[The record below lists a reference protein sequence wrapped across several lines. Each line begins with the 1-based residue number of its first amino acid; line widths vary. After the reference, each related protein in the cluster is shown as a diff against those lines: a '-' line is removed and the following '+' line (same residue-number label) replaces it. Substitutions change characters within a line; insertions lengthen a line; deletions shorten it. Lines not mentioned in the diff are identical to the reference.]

1 MKLLVKD
8 DDLSFLSTHYE
19 NIEFHM
25 FCSDD
30 SYSFISCIAC
40 ICESSEIVLESW
52 RAIQNIVSVY
62 HQPAGGL
69 SAWNV
74 YLVFVTVSRV
84 SVWDKYE
91 IENNKFAARKIILD
105 DLPEIP
111 NLEQLAIELQKQLLG
126 TDLTLDLRADESR
139 EALSSLISC
148 VRGIPLDSKSESKEK
163 RALMINSIIECLQ
176 KNEN

>member
-19 NIEFHM
+19 SIEFHM

-30 SYSFISCIAC
+30 PFSFISCITC
-40 ICESSEIVLESW
+40 ICESSEAVLENW
-52 RAIQNIVSVY
+52 RSIQNIVSVY
-62 HQPAGGL
+62 HQPSGGL

-74 YLVFVTVSRV
+74 YLVFVTASRV
-84 SVWDKYE
+84 PVWNKYE

-111 NLEQLAIELQKQLLG
+111 DLDQLAIELQKQLLG
-126 TDLTLDLRADESR
+126 TDLTLDQSTDESR
-139 EALSSLISC
+139 EALLSLKGD
-148 VRGIPLDSKSESKEK
+148 VRGIPLDSKSESKEQ
-163 RALMINSIIECLQ
+163 RAKMINSIIECLQ